1 MSVTIKCFEAGHES
15 IVSRKGLSQMGER
28 KPAGTL
34 YMQIWTSKEHCW
46 LQNDDSKSI

>member
-34 YMQIWTSKEHCW
+34 YANLNEQRALLITER
-46 LQNDDSKSI
+46 